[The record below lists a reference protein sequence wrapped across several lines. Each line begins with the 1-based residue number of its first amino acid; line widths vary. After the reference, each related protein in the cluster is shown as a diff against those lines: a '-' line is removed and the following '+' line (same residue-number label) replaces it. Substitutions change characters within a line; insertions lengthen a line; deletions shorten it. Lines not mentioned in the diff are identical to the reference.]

1 MSGSQVNSSDRTYS
15 SPVRAEQAEL
25 TKRRITDAA
34 YDLFLDRGYPATTIA
49 QIAKAAGV
57 TAQTVYN
64 TFGSK
69 PALLKRVYDIRL
81 VGDEEPIPFGQR
93 PDVIALYTQE
103 DPAQFLE
110 GYARLGRELMDRL
123 GPLLLVVQAGAQAG
137 DPDLAAHIDTT
148 NGERL
153 IGTGM
158 AANRVQALN
167 ALRPGLTVER
177 ARDLIW
183 TLNSVEVW
191 HLLTS
196 LRGWSSDEY
205 AEWLGKAMCGAVLG
219 R

>member
-1 MSGSQVNSSDRTYS
+1 MNNSDRTYS

-34 YDLFLDRGYPATTIA
+34 YDLFLERGYPATTIA

-64 TFGSK
+64 AFGSK

-81 VGDEEPIPFGQR
+81 VGDEAPIPLAQR
-93 PDVIALYTQE
+93 PDIIALYAQE
-103 DPAQFLE
+103 DPARFLE

-191 HLLTS
+191 HLLTG

-205 AEWLGKAMCGAVLG
+205 AEWLGKAMCGAVLD